1 MKKQQILLVSGLVA
15 LLMGFGLIIY
25 GAYGSYKIAEARQDI
40 DSKTSFVPDNPLKDM
55 VKGNLN
61 QRVDEYRL
69 PVALLYIGGVVCIIA
84 GGVLIYQGRKAP
96 KKSR

>member
-1 MKKQQILLVSGLVA
+1 MKKKQILLISGLVA
-15 LLMGFGLIIY
+15 LLVGFGLIIY
-25 GAYGSYKIAEARQDI
+25 GAYGSYKMVEARQDI

-61 QRVDEYRL
+61 ERVDEYRL
-69 PVALLYIGGVVCIIA
+69 SVALLYIGGVVCVI
-84 GGVLIYQGRKAP
+84 GGAVLIFQGRKST